1 MRKTVLLIAGG
12 TGGHLFPAISLTK
25 MNKNLNYIFL
35 LDHRTEKIIKKRK
48 LKYFKIYSSR
58 INLDLMLPFKII
70 KIIIGIIQSV
80 IIIIKC
86 KPKLAIGFGGYT
98 SIPSI
103 FAAKLMNIK
112 TIIHEQNAIMG
123 RTNRLLANLVNYVT
137 LTFKK
142 TKFAKK
148 NFIHTGIPIRKKPQ
162 RFKHFTSSKKVK
174 RLLVIGGSQGAQIF
188 TSMIPSIISNLKDE
202 SKKRIVVIQQIK
214 NKEIHKANLLY
225 QEMNVKCHFKEFFE
239 DIYDEFYKADL
250 IITRCGASTL
260 AEIELFKKYSI
271 LFPLPSAMNN
281 HQYYN
286 AIEFKKNN
294 HCLIVNENDLDLQ
307 KVSQVL
313 QDKLFTNKSQNHKKY
328 NRVKYNSSL
337 SDLVEELLT

>member
-1 MRKTVLLIAGG
+1 M
-12 TGGHLFPAISLTK
+12 K
-25 MNKNLNYIFL
+25 MNNNLNYIIL

-58 INLDLMLPFKII
+58 INLDVMLPFKIAR
-70 KIIIGIIQSV
+70 IIIGIVQSV
-80 IIIIKC
+80 IIIIKY
-86 KPKLAIGFGGYT
+86 KPDLAIGFGGYT

-123 RTNRLLANLVNYVT
+123 RTNRLLANFVNYVT

-142 TKFAKK
+142 TMFAEK
-148 NFIHTGIPIRKKPQ
+148 NSIHTGIPIRKKPLKFAH
-162 RFKHFTSSKKVK
+162 FKSSKNVK

-188 TSMIPSIISNLKDE
+188 TSLVPSILSNLKDE
-202 SKKRIVVIQQIK
+202 NKKKIVVIQQIK
-214 NKEIHKANLLY
+214 KQEIDKANLLY
-225 QEMNVKCHFKEFFE
+225 KKINIKCHFEEFFE
-239 DIYDEFYKADL
+239 DIYSEFYKADL

-294 HCLIVNENDLDLQ
+294 NCMIVNESDLNIQ

-313 QDKLFTNKSQNHKKY
+313 QDKIFSSKTQNHKKY
-328 NRVKYNSSL
+328 NRVTNNSSL